1 MKTRPLGN
9 TGVEVSALCLGAM
22 FFGSKND
29 TATSYALLDQ
39 YVDAGGTFIDT
50 ANIYAHWV
58 EGFKGGESEAL
69 LGKWMRERGNRDRLF
84 LATKVGFNYPGVEQT
99 LRASVIE
106 AEADKSLKRL
116 GVDTIDLYYAHVDD
130 YNTPIEES
138 LEAFDRLVQ
147 AGKVRYIAASN
158 YRAWRLEQAKWI
170 SQTNGW
176 AEFCAV
182 QQRYTYL
189 RPRPGASF
197 GPQLAANDDL
207 FDYAR
212 RNRFTVLAYSAML
225 GGAYTRPDREFD
237 EQYRSPDNDHRLAVL
252 REVAQEAGATASQTM
267 LAWMLHSDVPTIPLI
282 AASSA
287 DVMADSLGALEVSLT
302 PDQMQRLDNA

>member
-1 MKTRPLGN
+1 MKTRPLGR

-29 TATSYALLDQ
+29 KTTSYTLLDQ
-39 YVDAGGTFIDT
+39 YVDAGGTFIDS

-58 EGFKGGESEAL
+58 EGFKGGESETL
-69 LGKWMRERGNRDRLF
+69 LGEWMRERGNRDQLF
-84 LATKVGFNYPGVEQT
+84 IATKVGFNYPGVEQT
-99 LRASVIE
+99 LRASVIQVE
-106 AEADKSLKRL
+106 AEKSLKRL
-116 GVDTIDLYYAHVDD
+116 GVDSIDLYYAHVDD
-130 YNTPIEES
+130 YNTPLDES

-158 YRAWRLEQAKWI
+158 YRAWRLEQAKWT

-182 QQRYTYL
+182 QQRYSYL
-189 RPRPGASF
+189 RPRPGATF

-207 FDYAR
+207 FDYSR
-212 RNRFTVLAYSAML
+212 RNNFTVLAYSAML
-225 GGAYTRPDREFD
+225 GGAYTRPDRPFD
-237 EQYRSPDNDHRLAVL
+237 EQYRSPDNDRRFAVL
-252 REVAQEAGATASQTM
+252 RDVAQEVGATASQTM

-282 AASSA
+282 AASTA
-287 DVMADSLGALEVSLT
+287 DVMADNLGALDVSLT
-302 PDQMQRLDNA
+302 ADQMQRLDNA

>member
-1 MKTRPLGN
+1 MC
-9 TGVEVSALCLGAM
+9 S
-22 FFGSKND
+22 SD
-29 TATSYALLDQ
+29 
-39 YVDAGGTFIDT
+39 
-50 ANIYAHWV
+50 
-58 EGFKGGESEAL
+58 
-69 LGKWMRERGNRDRLF
+69 
-84 LATKVGFNYPGVEQT
+84 
-99 LRASVIE
+99 
-106 AEADKSLKRL
+106 
-116 GVDTIDLYYAHVDD
+116 
-130 YNTPIEES
+130 